1 MKRLFFCFVLF
12 FALTNG
18 AAAQRIE
25 VVKKTPL
32 RLPVVKEMPF
42 SVPQVREVT
51 ASNGVK
57 AWLIEEKSTPLI
69 AVSVLFNGGA
79 ASDPKRL
86 QGLTQMAAALLGE
99 GAGRYKSEQLNQI
112 LAEKAIELDFSSGAD
127 YISADLTTLRQNRN
141 EAFDFL
147 RLALTKPRFDKR
159 ALKQARERLLAAVKA
174 RKGNPNNAAYER
186 FLKLVFKNH
195 PYSRIM
201 PSADGVKAV
210 TRSSLKRLVR
220 RRFSRDNMVVGVAGN
235 ISESEL
241 KTLLEKTFSD
251 LPEKAVLPDIPDFT
265 PDLTAR
271 TDVLTMDAPQSA
283 AVFGHA
289 GIPRSDPD
297 YYAAL
302 LVDYSFGGGGFA
314 SRLFDKVREKNGL
327 AYNVSTFML
336 PLKHSPMYIGTLA
349 SDNAKIAGAIDIVK
363 AEWAK
368 MAQSGQTVKELKDA
382 KTYLTGSFPLSFT
395 SSAGL
400 ASFLAALQ
408 YNGEGID
415 YLQNRNA
422 LMNAVSLSDARR
434 VAARLLAPES
444 LFFVVV
450 GKPANL

>member
-1 MKRLFFCFVLF
+1 MKHLFFCFVLF

-25 VVKKTPL
+25 VVKKTPV
-32 RLPVVKEMPF
+32 RLPAVKEMPF
-42 SVPQVREVT
+42 RIPQVREVT

-86 QGLTQMAAALLGE
+86 QGLTPMAAAVLSE

-127 YISADLTTLRQNRN
+127 YISAELTTLRQNRD

-159 ALKQARERLLAAVKA
+159 ALKQARERILAAVKA
-174 RKGNPNNAAYER
+174 RKGNPNAAAYER

-210 TRSSLKRLVR
+210 TRANLKRLVR
-220 RRFSRDNMVVGVAGN
+220 RRFARDNMVIGVAGN

-241 KTLLEKTFSD
+241 KALLEKTFSD

-265 PDLTAR
+265 PELSAR
-271 TDVLTMDAPQSA
+271 TDVLTMDVPQSA

-289 GIPRSDPD
+289 GIPRGDPD

-327 AYNVSTFML
+327 AYSVSTFML

-368 MAQSGQTVKELKDA
+368 MAQSGQTAKELKDA

-408 YNGEGID
+408 DNGEGID

>member
-1 MKRLFFCFVLF
+1 MKHLFFCFVLF

-25 VVKKTPL
+25 VVKKAPV
-32 RLPVVKEMPF
+32 RLPAVKEMPF
-42 SVPQVREVT
+42 RIPQVREVA

-86 QGLTQMAAALLGE
+86 QGLTPMAAALLGE

-127 YISADLTTLRQNRN
+127 YISAELTTLRQNRD

-159 ALKQARERLLAAVKA
+159 ALKQAREQILAAVKA
-174 RKGNPNNAAYER
+174 RKGNPNAAAYER

-210 TRSSLKRLVR
+210 TRANLKRLVR
-220 RRFSRDNMVVGVAGN
+220 RRFARDNMVIGVAGN

-241 KTLLEKTFSD
+241 KALLEKTFSD

-265 PDLTAR
+265 PELSAR
-271 TDVLTMDAPQSA
+271 TDVLTMDVPQSA

-289 GIPRSDPD
+289 GIPRGAPD

-327 AYNVSTFML
+327 AYSVSTFML

-368 MAQSGQTVKELKDA
+368 TAQSGQTAKELKDA

-395 SSAGL
+395 SSARL

-434 VAARLLAPES
+434 VAARLLDPES

>member
-86 QGLTQMAAALLGE
+86 QGLTPMAAALLGE

-127 YISADLTTLRQNRN
+127 YISADLTTLRQNRG

>member
-1 MKRLFFCFVLF
+1 MKRLFFCFALF

-25 VVKKTPL
+25 VVKKTPV
-32 RLPVVKEMPF
+32 RLPAVKEMPF
-42 SVPQVREVT
+42 RIPQVREVT

-86 QGLTQMAAALLGE
+86 QGLTPMAAALLGD

-112 LAEKAIELDFSSGAD
+112 LAEKAIDLDFSSGAD
-127 YISADLTTLRQNRN
+127 YISAELTTLRQNRD

-147 RLALTKPRFDKR
+147 RLALTQPRFDKR
-159 ALKQARERLLAAVKA
+159 ALKQVREQTLAAVKA
-174 RKGNPNNAAYER
+174 RKGNPNAAAYER

-195 PYSRIM
+195 PYSRTM

-210 TRSSLKRLVR
+210 TRASLKRLVR
-220 RRFSRDNMVVGVAGN
+220 RRFARDNMVVGAAGN

-241 KTLLEKTFSD
+241 KALLEKTFSD
-251 LPEKAVLPDIPDFT
+251 LPEKAILPDIPDFT
-265 PDLTAR
+265 PDLSAR
-271 TDVLTMDAPQSA
+271 TDVLTMDVPQSA

-289 GIPRSDPD
+289 GIPRGDAD

-302 LVDYSFGGGGFA
+302 LVDYTFGGGGFA
-314 SRLFDKVREKNGL
+314 SRLFDSVREQNGL
-327 AYNVSTFML
+327 AYSVSTFML
-336 PLKHSPMYIGTLA
+336 PLKHSPLYIGTLA

-368 MAQSGQTVKELKDA
+368 IAQSGQTAKELKDA

-422 LMNAVSLSDARR
+422 LINAVSLSEARR

>member
-1 MKRLFFCFVLF
+1 MKRLFFCFALF

-25 VVKKTPL
+25 VVKKTPVH
-32 RLPVVKEMPF
+32 LPAVKEMPF
-42 SVPQVREVT
+42 RIPQVREIT

-86 QGLTQMAAALLGE
+86 QGLTPMAAALLGD

-112 LAEKAIELDFSSGAD
+112 LAEKAIDLDFSSGAD
-127 YISADLTTLRQNRN
+127 YISAELTTLRQNRD

-159 ALKQARERLLAAVKA
+159 ALKQVREQTLAAVKA
-174 RKGNPNNAAYER
+174 RKGNPNAAAYER

-195 PYSRIM
+195 PYSRTM

-210 TRSSLKRLVR
+210 TRAALKRLVR
-220 RRFSRDNMVVGVAGN
+220 RRFARDNMVVGVAGN

-241 KTLLEKTFSD
+241 KALLEKTFSN
-251 LPEKAVLPDIPDFT
+251 LPEKAILPDIPDFT
-265 PDLTAR
+265 PDLSAR
-271 TDVLTMDAPQSA
+271 TDVLTMDVPQSA

-289 GIPRSDPD
+289 GIPRGDPD

-302 LVDYSFGGGGFA
+302 LVDYTFGGGGFA
-314 SRLFDKVREKNGL
+314 SRLFDEVREKNGL
-327 AYNVSTFML
+327 AYSVSTFML
-336 PLKHSPMYIGTLA
+336 PLKHSPLYIGTLA

-368 MAQSGQTVKELKDA
+368 MAQSGQTAKELKDA

-395 SSAGL
+395 SSSGL

-422 LMNAVSLSDARR
+422 LMNAVSLSEARR

>member
-1 MKRLFFCFVLF
+1 MKHLFFCFVLF

-25 VVKKTPL
+25 VVKKTPV

-86 QGLTQMAAALLGE
+86 QGLTPMAAAVLSE

-127 YISADLTTLRQNRN
+127 YISAELTTLRQNRD

-159 ALKQARERLLAAVKA
+159 ALKQARERILAAVKA
-174 RKGNPNNAAYER
+174 RKGNPNAAAYER

-195 PYSRIM
+195 PYGRIM

-210 TRSSLKRLVR
+210 TRASLKRLVR
-220 RRFSRDNMVVGVAGN
+220 RRFARDNMVVGVAGN

-241 KTLLEKTFSD
+241 KALLEKTFSD
-251 LPEKAVLPDIPDFT
+251 LPEKAVLPDIPDFI

-408 YNGEGID
+408 DNGEGID

>member
-1 MKRLFFCFVLF
+1 MNRLFFCLAVF

-25 VVKKTPL
+25 VVKEKPV
-32 RLPVVKEMPF
+32 RLPAVKEMPF
-42 SVPQVREVT
+42 RIPQVREVT
-51 ASNGVK
+51 AANGVK

-69 AVSVLFNGGA
+69 AVSILFNGGS
-79 ASDPKRL
+79 ASDSKRL
-86 QGLTQMAAALLGE
+86 QGLTPIAAALLGD
-99 GAGRYKSEQLNQI
+99 GAGRYKAEELNQI
-112 LAEKAIELDFSSGAD
+112 LAEKAIDLNFSSGAD
-127 YISADLTTLRQNRN
+127 YISANLTTLR
-141 EAFDFL
+141 EHKDAAFDFL

-159 ALKQARERLLAAVKA
+159 ALKRVKEQTLAAVKA
-174 RKGNPNNAAYER
+174 RKGNPNAAAYER

-195 PYSRIM
+195 PYSRIL

-210 TRSSLKRLVR
+210 TRAALKRLVR
-220 RRFSRDNMVVGVAGN
+220 RRITRDNMVIGVAGN

-241 KTLLEKTFSD
+241 KALLETTFSD
-251 LPEKAVLPDIPDFT
+251 LPEKSELTAIPDFT
-265 PDLTAR
+265 PKPTAR

-283 AVFGHA
+283 AVFGHR
-289 GIPRSDPD
+289 GIARGDAD

-302 LVDYSFGGGGFA
+302 LVDYTLGGGGFA
-314 SRLFDKVREKNGL
+314 SRLFDQVREKNGL

-336 PLKHSPMYIGTLA
+336 PLKHSPLFIGTMA
-349 SDNAKIAGAIDIVK
+349 SDNAKMAAAVDIVK
-363 AEWAK
+363 TEWAK
-368 MAQSGQTVKELKDA
+368 MAQSGQTAKELKDA

-395 SSAGL
+395 SSSGL

-422 LMNAVSLSDARR
+422 LMNAVSLSEARR

>member
-1 MKRLFFCFVLF
+1 MKHLFFCFVLF

-18 AAAQRIE
+18 AEAQRIE
-25 VVKKTPL
+25 VVKKTPV
-32 RLPVVKEMPF
+32 RLPAVKEMPF
-42 SVPQVREVT
+42 RIPQVREVA
-51 ASNGVK
+51 ASNGIK

-86 QGLTQMAAALLGE
+86 QGLTPMAAALLGE

-127 YISADLTTLRQNRN
+127 YISAELTTLRQNRD

-159 ALKQARERLLAAVKA
+159 ALKQAREQILAAVKA
-174 RKGNPNNAAYER
+174 RKGNPNAAAYER

-210 TRSSLKRLVR
+210 TRASLKRLVR
-220 RRFSRDNMVVGVAGN
+220 RRFARDNMVVGVAGN

-241 KTLLEKTFSD
+241 KALLEKTFSD
-251 LPEKAVLPDIPDFT
+251 LPEKAILPDIPDFT
-265 PDLTAR
+265 PELSAR
-271 TDVLTMDAPQSA
+271 TDVLTMDVPQSA

-289 GIPRSDPD
+289 GIPRGDPD

-327 AYNVSTFML
+327 AYSVSTFML
-336 PLKHSPMYIGTLA
+336 PLKHSPLYIGTLA

-363 AEWAK
+363 SEWAK
-368 MAQSGQTVKELKDA
+368 TAQSGQSAKELKDA

-395 SSAGL
+395 SSTGL

-422 LMNAVSLSDARR
+422 LMNAVSQSDARR

>member
-1 MKRLFFCFVLF
+1 MKHLFFCFVLF

-25 VVKKTPL
+25 VVKKTPV
-32 RLPVVKEMPF
+32 RLPAVKEMPF
-42 SVPQVREVT
+42 RIPQVREVT

-86 QGLTQMAAALLGE
+86 QGLTPMAAALLGE

-127 YISADLTTLRQNRN
+127 YISADLTTLRQNRG

-415 YLQNRNA
+415 CLQNRNA

>member
-1 MKRLFFCFVLF
+1 MKRLFFCFALF

-25 VVKKTPL
+25 VVKKTPV
-32 RLPVVKEMPF
+32 RLPAVKEMPF
-42 SVPQVREVT
+42 RIPQVREIT

-86 QGLTQMAAALLGE
+86 QGLTPMAAALLGD

-112 LAEKAIELDFSSGAD
+112 LAEKAIDLDFSSGAD
-127 YISADLTTLRQNRN
+127 YISAELTTLRQNRD

-159 ALKQARERLLAAVKA
+159 ALKQVREQTLAAVKA
-174 RKGNPNNAAYER
+174 RKGNPNAAAYER

-195 PYSRIM
+195 PYSRTM

-210 TRSSLKRLVR
+210 TRASLKRLVR
-220 RRFSRDNMVVGVAGN
+220 RRFARDNMVVGVAGN

-241 KTLLEKTFSD
+241 KALLEKTFSN
-251 LPEKAVLPDIPDFT
+251 LPEKAILPDIPDFT
-265 PDLTAR
+265 PDLSAR
-271 TDVLTMDAPQSA
+271 TDVLTMDVPQSA

-289 GIPRSDPD
+289 GIPRGDPD

-302 LVDYSFGGGGFA
+302 LVDYTFGGGGFA
-314 SRLFDKVREKNGL
+314 SRLFNEVREKNGL
-327 AYNVSTFML
+327 AYSVSTFML
-336 PLKHSPMYIGTLA
+336 PLKHSPLYIGTLA

-368 MAQSGQTVKELKDA
+368 IAQSGQTAKELKDA

-395 SSAGL
+395 SSSGL

-422 LMNAVSLSDARR
+422 LMNAVSLSEARR

>member
-1 MKRLFFCFVLF
+1 MKRLLICLAVF
-12 FALTNG
+12 FALTGG
-18 AAAQRIE
+18 ASAQHIE
-25 VVKKTPL
+25 VVKKTPV
-32 RLPVVKEMPF
+32 RLPAVKEMPF
-42 SVPQVREVT
+42 RIPQVREVS
-51 ASNGVK
+51 AANGVK

-69 AVSVLFNGGA
+69 AVSLLFNGGA

-86 QGLTQMAAALLGE
+86 QGLTPIAAALLSD
-99 GAGRYKSEQLNQI
+99 GAGRYKAEELNQI
-112 LAEKAIELDFSSGAD
+112 LAEKAIELNFSSGAD
-127 YISADLTTLRQNRN
+127 YISAELTTLR
-141 EAFDFL
+141 EHKETAFDFL

-159 ALKQARERLLAAVKA
+159 ALKRVKEQTLAAVKA
-174 RKGNPNNAAYER
+174 RKGNPNAAAYER
-186 FLKLVFKNH
+186 FLKLAFKNH

-201 PSADGVKAV
+201 PAADGVKAV
-210 TRSSLKRLVR
+210 TRAALKRLVR
-220 RRFSRDNMVVGVAGN
+220 RRITRDNMVIGVAGN

-241 KTLLEKTFSD
+241 KDLLETTFSD
-251 LPEKAVLPDIPDFT
+251 LPEKAVLPDIPDVT
-265 PDLTAR
+265 PELSAH

-283 AVFGHA
+283 AVFGHS
-289 GIPRSDPD
+289 GIARGDPD

-327 AYNVSTFML
+327 AYSVSTFML

-368 MAQSGQTVKELKDA
+368 MAQTGQTAKELKDA

-395 SSAGL
+395 SSSEL

-415 YLQNRNA
+415 CLQNRNA
-422 LMNAVSLSDARR
+422 LMNAVTLSEARR

>member
-1 MKRLFFCFVLF
+1 MKRLFFCFALF

-25 VVKKTPL
+25 VVKKTPVH
-32 RLPVVKEMPF
+32 LPAVKEMPF
-42 SVPQVREVT
+42 RIPQVREVS
-51 ASNGVK
+51 AANGVK

-86 QGLTQMAAALLGE
+86 QGLTPMAAALLGD

-112 LAEKAIELDFSSGAD
+112 LAEKAIDLDFSSGAD
-127 YISADLTTLRQNRN
+127 YISAELTTLRQNRD

-159 ALKQARERLLAAVKA
+159 ALKQVREQTLAAVKA
-174 RKGNPNNAAYER
+174 RKGNPNAAAYER

-195 PYSRIM
+195 PYSRTM

-210 TRSSLKRLVR
+210 TRASLKRLVR
-220 RRFSRDNMVVGVAGN
+220 RRFARDNMVVGVAGN

-241 KTLLEKTFSD
+241 KALLEKTFSN
-251 LPEKAVLPDIPDFT
+251 LPEKAILPDIPDFT
-265 PDLTAR
+265 PDLSAR
-271 TDVLTMDAPQSA
+271 TDVLTMDVPQSA

-289 GIPRSDPD
+289 GIPRGDPD

-302 LVDYSFGGGGFA
+302 LVDYTFGGGGFA
-314 SRLFDKVREKNGL
+314 SRLFDEVREKNGL
-327 AYNVSTFML
+327 AYSVSTFML
-336 PLKHSPMYIGTLA
+336 PLKHSPLYIGTLA

-368 MAQSGQTVKELKDA
+368 MAQSGQTAKELKDA

-395 SSAGL
+395 SSSGL

-422 LMNAVSLSDARR
+422 LMNAVSLSEARR